1 MDDQG
6 SSVTLIFYRIQPK
19 WWREPALNVI
29 SAAAQMSTLTHCEIA
44 IGEEAGQSGTM
55 KHVARIFNDAVGVE
69 LVERTGRNPQNI
81 YLQLG
86 CSKHAEHRMLSFV
99 KNHCVG
105 KPFSNLAMFLSLLWP
120 RQTDCES
127 FFCAELVAAILKE
140 GGLMDAHSN
149 PGSATPEMLHRIYA
163 PRAAV
168 AANPCVLRDVQAA
181 SLHFNATLGAQAYP
195 GMSERAAEHEHHL
208 TQRAVLA
215 NTTAAPVPTPLPP
228 QPPQFA
234 IGRRRAASPTRGH
247 FKEVGRNQYSGNN
260 SVCTARIP
268 SSQPGVQL
276 TLNSLDFSSAARM
289 RRT

>member
-1 MDDQG
+1 
-6 SSVTLIFYRIQPK
+6 
-19 WWREPALNVI
+19 
-29 SAAAQMSTLTHCEIA
+29 
-44 IGEEAGQSGTM
+44 
-55 KHVARIFNDAVGVE
+55 
-69 LVERTGRNPQNI
+69 
-81 YLQLG
+81 
-86 CSKHAEHRMLSFV
+86 MLSFV

-127 FFCAELVAAILKE
+127 FFCAGTRVRPNDHTRRVPLTFHVPVCAELVAAILKE

-149 PGSATPEMLHRIYA
+149 PGSATPEMLHKIYA

-181 SLHFNATLGAQAYP
+181 SLHFNATLGAQTYP

-208 TQRAVLA
+208 TQRAMLA
-215 NTTAAPVPTPLPP
+215 NTVAPVPTPLPP

-247 FKEVGRNQYSGNN
+247 FKEVGRQQYHGNS